1 MGFSSELQGVIGIF
15 RNRTHQRSNLA
26 RKWLKNLNLFGFAE
40 PKTVKP
46 PPPLVDAS
54 AAGNTEGPMP
64 EIDAQSEHLTI
75 NSLVTKIVL
84 MVFVGS
90 FASAVLVSWASI
102 KPTQESLARSIEE
115 RYPAAV
121 QRGAESASAWLSA
134 GREELVRLTSPP
146 RSGTPES
153 TLEERLRESRYF
165 EGIALCGSGATT
177 SQGVG
182 SAPACPPGID
192 ESLAE
197 NEWISMPLSNGVV
210 APATS
215 TWVSGAD
222 ESRVFAIG
230 VFDRKQLALLLS
242 DHAPHPDGVM
252 LLTTESGGV
261 LAGGGPDPPT
271 RTEAPNTGEEE
282 DGAVRE
288 STDSPWRHTMS
299 AAHPLGDSGWFV
311 SFEIPF
317 GVAYSSL
324 LLLIRRVL
332 MIDLVAILAFSFVT
346 YHITSAVLKPI
357 ELLSLGARRV
367 AEGQFDLEIPN
378 PGTRDEI
385 GVLIQAFNH
394 MLQRV
399 RTYQEEINEHNE
411 NLRAH
416 NVKLRQANELLEQ
429 LSITDGLTKLHNHRF
444 FQDQL
449 TREIRR
455 ADRASTPLSLLLIDI
470 DDFKSLNDRFGHAAG
485 DELLHGLALIMNAA
499 VRSSDLLARY
509 GGEEFAVLTPGTD
522 QEGAYQLAEKLRT
535 AIAESSFILGESMRI
550 TRVTVSAGISQF
562 NGDRRKFFDDADRAL
577 YRAKAAGKN
586 CVMVDESGE
595 EA

>member
-1 MGFSSELQGVIGIF
+1 
-15 RNRTHQRSNLA
+15 
-26 RKWLKNLNLFGFAE
+26 
-40 PKTVKP
+40 
-46 PPPLVDAS
+46 
-54 AAGNTEGPMP
+54 MP
-64 EIDAQSEHLTI
+64 EIDARSEHLTI

-84 MVFVGS
+84 MVFMGS

-102 KPTQESLARSIEE
+102 KPTQESLAQSIEE
-115 RYPAAV
+115 RYPAAA
-121 QRGAESASAWLSA
+121 QRAAESTSAWLSA

-146 RSGTPES
+146 LDGTRES

-165 EGIALCGSGATT
+165 EGIALCGSRATA
-177 SQGVG
+177 SEGVG
-182 SAPACPPGID
+182 SAPTCPPGID

-197 NEWISMPLSNGVV
+197 SKWIPIPLSNGVV

-215 TWVSGAD
+215 VSVSGED
-222 ESRVFAIG
+222 ELRVFAIG
-230 VFDRKQLALLLS
+230 VFDRKQLALLLT
-242 DHAPHPDGVM
+242 DHAPHPDGAM
-252 LLTTESGGV
+252 LLTTESGSV
-261 LAGGGPDPPT
+261 LAGGGPDTPT
-271 RTEAPNTGEEE
+271 QTEAPNAGDEKV
-282 DGAVRE
+282 GAVRE
-288 STDSPWRHTMS
+288 STDSPWRHTVS

-324 LLLIRRVL
+324 LTLIRRVL
-332 MIDLVAILAFSFVT
+332 LIDLVTILLFSFIT
-346 YHITSAVLKPI
+346 YQITSAVLKPI

-367 AEGQFDLEIPN
+367 AEGQLDLEIPN

-385 GVLIQAFNH
+385 GVLIHAFNH
-394 MLQRV
+394 MLQRI
-399 RTYQEEINEHNE
+399 RTFQDKINESNE
-411 NLRAH
+411 NLTAH
-416 NVKLRQANELLEQ
+416 NVKLQQANELLEQ

-455 ADRASTPLSLLLIDI
+455 ADRASTPLSLLLVDI

-509 GGEEFAVLTPGTD
+509 GGEEFAVLAPGTN

-535 AIAESSFILGESMRI
+535 AIAESSFILGDSMRI
-550 TRVTVSAGISQF
+550 TRVTVSAGVSQF
-562 NGDRRKFFDDADRAL
+562 NGDRRKFFDEADRAL

-586 CVMVDESGE
+586 CVMTDESGDDG
-595 EA
+595 